1 MTNDELKSYSFSL
14 LDLNLNT
21 KLYSVS
27 DNPTVALQTY
37 DDDIVCKSV
46 IGRCEAT
53 KQSSFLIPINRDFV
67 VIRLLCRHSS
77 SAQ

>member
-27 DNPTVALQTY
+27 DNPAVALQTY
-37 DDDIVCKSV
+37 DDV
-46 IGRCEAT
+46 T
-53 KQSSFLIPINRDFV
+53 K
-67 VIRLLCRHSS
+67 
-77 SAQ
+77 

>member
-27 DNPTVALQTY
+27 DNPIVALQNY
-37 DDDIVCKSV
+37 DDQLALI
-46 IGRCEAT
+46 A
-53 KQSSFLIPINRDFV
+53 SF
-67 VIRLLCRHSS
+67 
-77 SAQ
+77 